1 MNQAH
6 VREVYL
12 RVIDAT
18 IEGVRADLAE
28 KGDDAAIESLPLLK
42 KRWAERLHTHDF
54 SDDPTIIDKSSTKNS
69 SKKPAKKPDP
79 NLTPRVPIKPPAP
92 RNGLIPVKSLTNDTD
107 ESAAPSLPS
116 VPRKSPPTPPSRVK
130 TDPQVV
136 ELKVEEPP
144 LKRQRL
150 PVDDGLAEDKG
161 EALDS
166 SDSEDESEDDD
177 QPAENLVLAQ
187 YEKVRKGPKWKLI
200 LKEGIVLIRGREYL
214 FNKAMCDLDF

>member
-18 IEGVRADLAE
+18 IEGVRAELVE
-28 KGDDAAIESLPLLK
+28 KGADAAIESLAVLK

-54 SDDPTIIDKSSTKNS
+54 SDDPAIIDKSSKSS
-69 SKKPAKKPDP
+69 SKKPTKKPDP
-79 NLTPRVPIKPPAP
+79 NLTPKVPIKSPAS

-107 ESAAPSLPS
+107 ESAAPPLPS
-116 VPRKSPPTPPSRVK
+116 IPRKSPPTPPSRAK
-130 TDPQVV
+130 ADPQVV
-136 ELKVEEPP
+136 ELNVEEPP
-144 LKRQRL
+144 LKRQRV
-150 PVDDGLAEDKG
+150 PVDDGQAEDKG

-166 SDSEDESEDDD
+166 SDSEDGFEDDGE
-177 QPAENLVLAQ
+177 PAENLVLAQ

-214 FNKAMCDLDF
+214 FNKATCDLDF